1 MCVIWGIP
9 YLLIRVAVRD
19 VSPGTLVFMRTAIG
33 GAVLLPMALRSGG
46 FRPVLRR
53 WKPLVA
59 FAVLE
64 IAIPWLLLGNAE
76 QHLPS
81 SLTGLLV
88 AAVPLVGVVA
98 GRLTGTGDHV
108 DARRWA
114 GLLLGLLG
122 VGVLVGLDLGSV
134 SGLALVE
141 VGLVVI
147 GYATA
152 PIIMARQLSDLP
164 RFPVVSA
171 ALLLS
176 AVAWAPYGLT
186 HWPRHVAAT
195 GIASIVVLGLVCT
208 ALAFVVF
215 FALIAEIGPARA
227 TVITYVNPAVAV
239 VLGLL
244 LLNERFT
251 AGMGIGFPLILVG
264 SVLAASTGR
273 PVGPTDAAAPD
284 GRDRVAA
291 SRPTMLSARGRGK
304 RSRGRLGAPPRPE
317 CSRDQADEG
326 IWEVRGGR
334 HNFTYSRPMS
344 WVAVERAIRVATRRG
359 LPADLALAS
368 TGNSDELLSKSVS
381 NQTSW

>member
-1 MCVIWGIP
+1 MGAVIVSRRGWALFAAMCVIWGIP

-19 VSPGTLVFMRTAIG
+19 VSPGTLVFFRTAIG
-33 GAVLLPMALRSGG
+33 GAVLLPIAVRAGG

-59 FAVLE
+59 FAALE

-81 SLTGLLV
+81 SLTGLLI

-122 VGVLVGLDLGSV
+122 VGVLVGLDLGSL

-141 VGLVVI
+141 VGLTAI

-186 HWPRHVAAT
+186 HWPRQVAAT
-195 GIASIVVLGLVCT
+195 GIVSIVVLGLVCT
-208 ALAFVVF
+208 ALAFVLF
-215 FALIAEIGPARA
+215 FALIAEIGPGRA
-227 TVITYVNPAVAV
+227 TVITYVNPAIAVA
-239 VLGLL
+239 LGLL
-244 LLNERFT
+244 LLNEQFT

-264 SVLAASTGR
+264 SVLAATTGR
-273 PVGPTDAAAPD
+273 PASPTGQATPAAQGSESARPQ
-284 GRDRVAA
+284 RA
-291 SRPTMLSARGRGK
+291 SR
-304 RSRGRLGAPPRPE
+304 
-317 CSRDQADEG
+317 
-326 IWEVRGGR
+326 VGG
-334 HNFTYSRPMS
+334 S
-344 WVAVERAIRVATRRG
+344 
-359 LPADLALAS
+359 
-368 TGNSDELLSKSVS
+368 
-381 NQTSW
+381 

>member
-1 MCVIWGIP
+1 MGAAVVSRRGWALFAAMCIIWGIP

-19 VSPGTLVFMRTAIG
+19 VSPGTLVFLRTVIG
-33 GAVLLPMALRSGG
+33 GAVLLPMAVRAGG

-53 WKPLVA
+53 WKLLVA

-64 IAIPWLLLGNAE
+64 IAIPWVLLGNAE

-98 GRLTGTGDHV
+98 GRLTGTGDHI

-114 GLLLGLLG
+114 GLLLGLAG

-134 SGLALVE
+134 SGLAIVE
-141 VGLVVI
+141 VGLVTI

-152 PIIMARQLSDLP
+152 PIIMARKLSDLP

-176 AVAWAPYGLT
+176 AMAWAPYGLT
-186 HWPRHVAAT
+186 HWPRHVPAT

-208 ALAFVVF
+208 ALAFVLF
-215 FALIAEIGPARA
+215 FALVAEIGPGRA

-239 VLGLL
+239 ALGLL

-251 AGMGIGFPLILVG
+251 VGMGIGFPLILIG
-264 SVLAASTGR
+264 SVLAAGT
-273 PVGPTDAAAPD
+273 
-284 GRDRVAA
+284 
-291 SRPTMLSARGRGK
+291 SRPKSQDQHQRGQR
-304 RSRGRLGAPPRPE
+304 
-317 CSRDQADEG
+317 
-326 IWEVRGGR
+326 
-334 HNFTYSRPMS
+334 
-344 WVAVERAIRVATRRG
+344 
-359 LPADLALAS
+359 
-368 TGNSDELLSKSVS
+368 
-381 NQTSW
+381 

>member
-1 MCVIWGIP
+1 MGPVIVSRRGWTLFALMCVIWGIP

-33 GAVLLPMALRSGG
+33 GVVLLPMALRAGG

-59 FAVLE
+59 FAALE
-64 IAIPWLLLGNAE
+64 IAVPWVLLGNAE

-81 SLTGLLV
+81 SLTGLLI

-98 GRLTGTGDHV
+98 GRLTGTGDRV
-108 DARRWA
+108 GARRWS

-122 VGVLVGLDLGSV
+122 VGVLVGLDLGSL

-141 VGLVVI
+141 VGLTAI

-152 PIIMARQLSDLP
+152 PLIMARQLSDLP

-208 ALAFVVF
+208 ALAFVLF
-215 FALIAEIGPARA
+215 FALVAEIGPGRA
-227 TVITYVNPAVAV
+227 TVITYVNPAIAVA
-239 VLGLL
+239 LGLL
-244 LLNERFT
+244 LLNEQFT
-251 AGMGIGFPLILVG
+251 AGMGIGFPLILIG

-273 PVGPTDAAAPD
+273 PASPTDQATPQPS
-284 GRDRVAA
+284 
-291 SRPTMLSARGRGK
+291 SRWRMGS
-304 RSRGRLGAPPRPE
+304 
-317 CSRDQADEG
+317 
-326 IWEVRGGR
+326 
-334 HNFTYSRPMS
+334 
-344 WVAVERAIRVATRRG
+344 
-359 LPADLALAS
+359 
-368 TGNSDELLSKSVS
+368 
-381 NQTSW
+381 